1 MPTLPVAGIADEI
14 DAARRRFDHERGPQ
28 RHAAVGQITRRPTT
42 RRSERDGYALIDR
55 DPIVPIVR
63 FGRHRRIMIAHDGVV
78 AQRRDDQRAM
88 GRASRDSVT
97 TSR

>member
-1 MPTLPVAGIADEI
+1 M
-14 DAARRRFDHERGPQ
+14 
-28 RHAAVGQITRRPTT
+28 T
-42 RRSERDGYALIDR
+42 RRSERDGYVLIDR

-63 FGRHRRIMIAHDGVV
+63 FGRHRRIMIAHD
-78 AQRRDDQRAM
+78 QRRDDQRAM